1 MGETYSP
8 RDMLARLISFDTV
21 SAHSNKPMI
30 DFMADYLA
38 GHGIATNIAANEEGT
53 KADII
58 ATIGPMEAGGIVFS
72 GHTDVVPVEGQAW
85 THDPFEM
92 VEQDGKL
99 FGRGT
104 CDMKGFLGVCLAL
117 VPEMQALDLKRP
129 LHLVFSYDEEVGCL
143 GAPALIARMV
153 RDIPMPQAAIIG
165 EPTGMKLV
173 NANKGVAIFRTT
185 VTGKPAH
192 SSQTHAGVNAIQVA
206 ARCITFLECQAARFA
221 EDGHTDDRFMPPHAT
236 ICVGTIEGGTAL
248 NIIAGECSFV
258 WDCRSLL
265 TGDAETAMSAL
276 VRYCEEDLIPAMQ
289 DIAPE
294 ADIVTEKQ
302 ISAPPLMASD
312 DNPAEA
318 LVRQLTGQND
328 AGVVAFATEAGLF
341 QDSGVPSVICGPGSI
356 DQAHQPDEFL
366 AVSQL
371 DECTDFVRKIA
382 YWAAG

>member
-1 MGETYSP
+1 MGKTFTP
-8 RDMLARLISFDTV
+8 REMLARLISFDTV
-21 SAHSNKPMI
+21 SAHANKPMI

-38 GHGIATNIAANEEGT
+38 GHGIATNIAPNDEGT

-58 ATIGPMEAGGIVFS
+58 ATIGPMAAGGIVLS

-85 THDPFEM
+85 TSDPFEM
-92 VEQDGKL
+92 VERDGKL

-104 CDMKGFLGVCLAL
+104 CDMKGFLAVCLAL

-165 EPTGMKLV
+165 EPTGMKLI
-173 NANKGVAIFRTT
+173 NANKGVAIFKTT

-192 SSQTHAGVNAIQVA
+192 SSQTHAGVNASQVA
-206 ARCITFLECQAARFA
+206 ARCITFLESQAARFA

-258 WDCRSLL
+258 WDCRSL
-265 TGDAETAMSAL
+265 TPGDAETVMSAL
-276 VRYCEEDLIPAMQ
+276 VRYCEDELIPAMQ
-289 DIAPE
+289 AIAPE

-341 QDSGVPSVICGPGSI
+341 QESGVPSVICGPGSI

-366 AVSQL
+366 AISQL
-371 DECTDFVRKIA
+371 EECTDFVRKIA
-382 YWAAG
+382 HWAAG

>member
-1 MGETYSP
+1 MGKSYTP
-8 RDMLARLISFDTV
+8 REMLARLISFDTV
-21 SAHSNKPMI
+21 SAHTNKPMI

-38 GHGIATNIAANEEGT
+38 GHGIATNVAPNDDGA

-58 ATIGPMEAGGIVFS
+58 ATIGPMKAGGIVLS

-85 THDPFEM
+85 KHDPFDM
-92 VEQDGKL
+92 VERDGKL

-104 CDMKGFLGVCLAL
+104 RDMKGFLAVCLAL
-117 VPEMQALDLKRP
+117 VPEMTALDLKRP

-153 RDIPMPQAAIIG
+153 RDIPLPQAAIIG
-165 EPTGMKLV
+165 EPTGMKLI

-206 ARCITFLECQAARFA
+206 ARCITFLESQAARFA
-221 EDGHTDDRFMPPHAT
+221 DEGHTDDRFMPPHAT
-236 ICVGTIEGGTAL
+236 ICVGTIEGGAAL

-258 WDCRSLL
+258 WDCRSL
-265 TGDAETAMSAL
+265 TPDDAEAAMSAL
-276 VRYCEEDLIPAMQ
+276 VAHCEEKLIPAMQ
-289 DIAPE
+289 AIAPE
-294 ADIVTEKQ
+294 ANIVTEKQ

-341 QDSGVPSVICGPGSI
+341 QESGVPSVICGPGSV

-366 AVSQL
+366 TVSQL
-371 DECTDFVRKIA
+371 QECTDFVRKIA
-382 YWAAG
+382 HWAAG